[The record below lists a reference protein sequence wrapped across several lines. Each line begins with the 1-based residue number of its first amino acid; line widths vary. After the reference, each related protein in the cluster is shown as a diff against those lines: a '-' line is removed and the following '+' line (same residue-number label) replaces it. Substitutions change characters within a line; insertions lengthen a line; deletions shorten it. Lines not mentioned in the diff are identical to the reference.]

1 LENTNKKTMK
11 KTIITLL
18 IAFSSSIVLSQ
29 ITIGTSLDRANP
41 EKEIIKAPTYENHQN
56 FLSYEEYY
64 GYNPPIDKTPTKEE
78 FYSRYNDLKIFFP
91 KYSND
96 YREKS
101 VIIFEEDS
109 SINLKK
115 REFLNEKY
123 YKIVR
128 IDEEFGKTHFFGKI
142 NESYKEYLEAYLLF
156 TLKDENTGKNVYVVE
171 SKISFVLVPFYE
183 NLSEFFS
190 EISFIANQDF
200 GADKLP
206 LSKTNGNLYIDK
218 GTEWKGRFSLLRGRD
233 INYFPE
239 EKVTNEDQD
248 LKYIAILG
256 TGKDTIIMNI
266 TESNSGR
273 WWFTEVFTPKNEAI
287 EQSDKT
293 EAERKEELNKFVKKY
308 GQNYGTL
315 VFNKK
320 GTIGMTKEMC
330 QEIYGITLNKKTTK
344 KEKGE
349 IEIWE
354 YTGVLKIYFTNG
366 KLSEIRQY

>member
-1 LENTNKKTMK
+1 MK

-248 LKYIAILG
+248 LKYIAIFPAGSKL
-256 TGKDTIIMNI
+256 
-266 TESNSGR
+266 
-273 WWFTEVFTPKNEAI
+273 
-287 EQSDKT
+287 SDSKGNVLPDCFLLPPGST
-293 EAERKEELNKFVKKY
+293 ALDFAYHLHSDIGDRFVKAIDVK
-308 GQNYGTL
+308 
-315 VFNKK
+315 
-320 GTIGMTKEMC
+320 TK
-330 QEIYGITLNKKTTK
+330 QPVGRDHPLKNRD
-344 KEKGE
+344 G
-349 IEIWE
+349 IEIM
-354 YTGVLKIYFTNG
+354 TN
-366 KLSEIRQY
+366 